1 MDSALT
7 AITGAMGEFSAANV
21 VKIITSGLAI
31 SIPLVLLW
39 FGFRWIYR
47 KVKGGAKG
55 GRG

>member
-1 MDSALT
+1 MDSSLT
-7 AITGAMGEFSAANV
+7 AITGAMGEFSAANI
-21 VKIITSGLAI
+21 VKIITAGLAI

-47 KVKGGAKG
+47 KVKGATKG

>member
-7 AITGAMGEFSAANV
+7 AITGAMTEFSAGNV
-21 VKIITSGLAI
+21 VKIITAGLAI

-47 KVKGGAKG
+47 KVKGATKG
-55 GRG
+55 GKG

>member
-7 AITGAMGEFSAANV
+7 AITGSMGDFSAANI

-31 SIPLVLLW
+31 AIPLVLLW

-47 KVKGGAKG
+47 KVKSAAKG